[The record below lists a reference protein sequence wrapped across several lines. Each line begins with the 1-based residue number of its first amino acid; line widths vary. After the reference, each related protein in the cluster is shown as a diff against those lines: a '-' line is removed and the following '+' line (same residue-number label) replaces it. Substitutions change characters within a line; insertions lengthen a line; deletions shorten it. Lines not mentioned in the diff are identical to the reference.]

1 MWFALSDGGE
11 LNKTEF
17 LNELRNNRVCPLL
30 VYQKDNQSIAP
41 IFASQELA
49 ARFARRNTSKACS
62 VGAMEAV
69 EDDMEKLRKEGFAF
83 EVLDWPNLRNVS
95 VHVLWIDR
103 EVEPI
108 TKGFRKDIS

>member
-1 MWFALSDGGE
+1 M
-11 LNKTEF
+11 
-17 LNELRNNRVCPLL
+17 
-30 VYQKDNQSIAP
+30 YQKDNQSIAP

-69 EDDMEKLRKEGFAF
+69 EEDMEKLRKEVFAF

>member
-17 LNELRNNRVCPLL
+17 LNELRQNKVCPLL
-30 VYQKDNQSIAP
+30 VYQKGDQPTVP

-49 ARFARRNTSKACS
+49 ARFARRNTSKECS
-62 VGAMEAV
+62 VGAMEVV
-69 EDDMEKLRKEGFAF
+69 EEDKEKLLKEGFAF
-83 EVLDWPNLRNVS
+83 ETLEWPNLRSVT

-103 EVEPI
+103 EVAPI

>member
-17 LNELRNNRVCPLL
+17 LNELRKNRVCPLL
-30 VYQKDNQSIAP
+30 VYQKEDQPTIP

-49 ARFARRNTSKACS
+49 ARFARRNTSKECS

-69 EDDMEKLRKEGFAF
+69 EEDMEKLRKEGFFF
-83 EVLDWPNLRNVS
+83 ETLDWPNLRNVT

-103 EVEPI
+103 EVAPI
-108 TKGFRKDIS
+108 TIGFRKDIS

>member
-17 LNELRNNRVCPLL
+17 LSELRDNRVCPLL
-30 VYQKDNQSIAP
+30 VYSKNDQPTIP

-49 ARFARRNTSKACS
+49 ARFARRNTLKECS

-69 EDDMEKLRKEGFAF
+69 EVDMEKLRKEGFVF
-83 EVLDWPNLRNVS
+83 EQLTWPNLKNVT

-103 EVEPI
+103 EVQPI
-108 TKGFRKDIS
+108 TIGFRKDIR